1 MHRRGLLQICRNLR
15 EHSLLGVGGFERQNA
30 FQRIAHARLTDA
42 KGNSGPLL
50 RFFSSQRKTQL
61 IKEQLFEY
69 QAAMCGRAK
78 FVEEL
83 NRYLRRRKM
92 KEAKR
97 VAASR
102 KFVACEDSR
111 RQSLRRNRRE
121 ILQRAIN
128 DTSQNTRT
136 DVADRFINGHDP
148 AHFGGIR

>member
-1 MHRRGLLQICRNLR
+1 MHGSGLLQVPGNLR
-15 EHSLLGVGGFERQNA
+15 QHPFLGIGGFERQNA

-83 NRYLRRRKM
+83 NRYIRRRKM
-92 KEAKR
+92 NEAKR

-102 KFVACEDSR
+102 KFVA
-111 RQSLRRNRRE
+111 
-121 ILQRAIN
+121 
-128 DTSQNTRT
+128 
-136 DVADRFINGHDP
+136 
-148 AHFGGIR
+148 